1 MVRKHPLSK
10 SFKFAFEGLSTAFR
24 NEPNMQIHAI
34 FAVAALIFAVLVGLS
49 RVEWL
54 FLAFTIFWVI
64 SLELLNTVLE
74 ALVNIVS
81 PEHQPYAK
89 VAKDVSAACVLL
101 AAFLSVIV
109 GVALFVPKVLQIIP

>member
-1 MVRKHPLSK
+1 M
-10 SFKFAFEGLSTAFR
+10 
-24 NEPNMQIHAI
+24 
-34 FAVAALIFAVLVGLS
+34 
-49 RVEWL
+49 
-54 FLAFTIFWVI
+54 
-64 SLELLNTVLE
+64 LE